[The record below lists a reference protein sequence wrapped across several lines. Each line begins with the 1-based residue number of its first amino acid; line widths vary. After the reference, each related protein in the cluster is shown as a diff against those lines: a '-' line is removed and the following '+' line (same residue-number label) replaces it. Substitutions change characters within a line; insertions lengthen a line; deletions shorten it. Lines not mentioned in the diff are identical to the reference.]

1 MSISSRQAQVE
12 SLLQLAMSG
21 LMAHVAHSSKH
32 RQHSRLRRCWKL
44 QRCVYL
50 LEIEFQYLLLHY
62 KSASLR
68 HLGDTLLRL
77 PCDRMLVRRRLGLEV
92 RSSCLFQRGLEP
104 MSWLLVP
111 LTLGVPVHE
120 VVDSPEDIL
129 VLGRMR
135 LQGVLLRLVG
145 TTALVAFM
153 FFIIFT
159 RFSGSTHV
167 CSYLLNS

>member
-1 MSISSRQAQVE
+1 
-12 SLLQLAMSG
+12 
-21 LMAHVAHSSKH
+21 
-32 RQHSRLRRCWKL
+32 
-44 QRCVYL
+44 
-50 LEIEFQYLLLHY
+50 
-62 KSASLR
+62 
-68 HLGDTLLRL
+68 
-77 PCDRMLVRRRLGLEV
+77 
-92 RSSCLFQRGLEP
+92 

-145 TTALVAFM
+145 TAALVAFM

>member
-1 MSISSRQAQVE
+1 
-12 SLLQLAMSG
+12 
-21 LMAHVAHSSKH
+21 
-32 RQHSRLRRCWKL
+32 
-44 QRCVYL
+44 
-50 LEIEFQYLLLHY
+50 
-62 KSASLR
+62 
-68 HLGDTLLRL
+68 
-77 PCDRMLVRRRLGLEV
+77 
-92 RSSCLFQRGLEP
+92 

-111 LTLGVPVHE
+111 LTLGVPVDE

-135 LQGVLLRLVG
+135 LQGVLLLASLFG

-159 RFSGSTHV
+159 RFSDSTHV